1 MASAPLW
8 RSAGYS
14 WTNKVR
20 FCPDNK
26 AAYMPTNYRYQR
38 LCWIRRTRIAW
49 VVLAFSDLL
58 EAGLRLFILLLGF
71 LGVLSSSES
80 LAADCAAIYSSDQ
93 LLTDLIEIEDLLKS
107 DDKAGTLAEAK
118 VIESGLDCMNESLPP
133 ILIGRVYRA
142 VAGGLFYGGEEEAGK
157 RWFRTAVEVDPSYI
171 YGIEDVGA
179 SHPVR
184 AVYDQI
190 RSQDIGERVALEGKT
205 LREGPKHMLDGR
217 TLRSAS
223 ARLDRPHLYQIVE
236 GEMKSFVIEGNALP
250 DVALSSG
257 PVASASPKS
266 DGKVAKAKK
275 EKKPKKTK
283 APKEKVAKEKPTKE
297 PKEKVAKEAPAKE
310 PKEKPAKEPK
320 EKVAKEAPTK
330 EPKEKVAKAPKEKPV
345 KEPKEKVAKAPKVKP
360 TKVKSSQPMGLTT
373 TVIGRDR
380 PPEQIPLIITGTV
393 AIVGSGV
400 LYAMA
405 VLNKNEFDNLGTTGQ
420 TREKVLNK
428 RQTANRLFLGS
439 LAVFAVGTSTLTYGV
454 IIDGKRGGVMPTL
467 NIRF

>member
-1 MASAPLW
+1 
-8 RSAGYS
+8 
-14 WTNKVR
+14 
-20 FCPDNK
+20 
-26 AAYMPTNYRYQR
+26 
-38 LCWIRRTRIAW
+38 
-49 VVLAFSDLL
+49 VLAFSDLL

-310 PKEKPAKEPK
+310 PKEKVAKEAPAKEPKEKPAKEPKEKVAKEAPAKEPKEKVAKEAPAKEPKEKPAKEPK